1 MFSVL
6 VIEDDDLLRQ
16 GLVASFELGGYRAVG
31 EADGEKALAAMKA
44 SPPDLVVC
52 DHVLLSMN
60 GLSLLNE
67 MRSTSELADV
77 PFVVIST
84 QGSTSFR
91 KTCKL
96 VGADEVFSK
105 PFDVGDI
112 LASAER
118 LLQ

>member
-1 MFSVL
+1 MLSVL
-6 VIEDDDLLRQ
+6 VIEDDDLLRE
-16 GLVASFELGGYRAVG
+16 GLVTSFELGGYEATG
-31 EADGEKALAAMKA
+31 KADGEEALAAMKA

-52 DHVLLSMN
+52 DHILLSMD
-60 GLSLLNE
+60 GLSLLDE

-77 PFVVIST
+77 PFVVISV

-91 KTCKL
+91 KTCEL
-96 VGADEVFSK
+96 VGADEFFSK
-105 PFDVGDI
+105 PFDVGDL